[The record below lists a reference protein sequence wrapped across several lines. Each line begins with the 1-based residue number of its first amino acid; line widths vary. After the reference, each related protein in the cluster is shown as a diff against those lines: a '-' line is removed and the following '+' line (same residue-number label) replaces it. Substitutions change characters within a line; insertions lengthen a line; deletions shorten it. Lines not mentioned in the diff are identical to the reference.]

1 MNNEQ
6 DHIDDLISRYLAG
19 EARPEEQDQLNAWI
33 ASSVENDLYYQKLK
47 QAFDLS
53 GTYYSGKASE
63 AAIDVDQEWNHFVNR
78 VEKKKPTPVR
88 SIAPEKNT
96 SWMRMAA
103 AVLLLI
109 ASGFIINHFLFSTRD
124 IQFETAD
131 NTLEITLPDGSQVT
145 LNRFSELAY
154 NPDYGKQERRVRIK
168 GEGFFNVER
177 NPQKT
182 FVIEINGATV
192 EVLGTSFNVRGYQ
205 TENLEVVVKTGIVK
219 LSAPERTKNIILK
232 AGERGVYEK
241 ETKNLIQIANT
252 DLNFLA
258 WKTRKIIFEES
269 NLRSVVET
277 INRIYGSDIRIA
289 AQVSESC
296 VVTVTF
302 EQQSLESIL
311 NVLKDTLNLTYS
323 NKDGVIEITH
333 AGC

>member
-6 DHIDDLISRYLAG
+6 NHIDDLISRYLVG
-19 EARPEEQDQLNAWI
+19 EARPEEQEQLNAWI
-33 ASSVENDLYYQKLK
+33 ASSVKNDLYYQKLK
-47 QAFDLS
+47 RAFDLS
-53 GTYYSGKASE
+53 GTYYSRKASE
-63 AAIDVDQEWNHFVNR
+63 AAIDVDQEWNHFVNQI
-78 VEKKKPTPVR
+78 ENKESTPVR
-88 SIAPEKNT
+88 SIVPERNI
-96 SWMRMAA
+96 SWIRIAA
-103 AVLLLI
+103 TLLLLI
-109 ASGFIINHFLFSTRD
+109 ASGFIINYFLFTSRD

-145 LNRFSELAY
+145 LNRYSELAY

-168 GEGFFNVER
+168 GEGFFDVER

-182 FVIEINGATV
+182 FVIEINKATV
-192 EVLGTSFNVRGYQ
+192 EVLGTSFNVRGYE
-205 TENLEVVVKTGIVK
+205 TENLEVVVKTGTVK
-219 LSAPERTKNIILK
+219 LSAPEKNRNIILK

-241 ETKNLIQIANT
+241 DTKNLTQVTNT

-269 NLRSVVET
+269 DLRSVVES

-323 NKDGVIEITH
+323 SKNGVIEITH